1 MKALLAAAALLTGAL
16 ATSSM
21 PAEQQRVLRVCADPN
36 NLPFSN
42 ERGEGFDNAIARV
55 IAREMGAEL
64 EYVWWAQRRG
74 FIRNTL
80 GARACDL
87 VFGVP
92 TSSERALATRPYYR
106 STYVFVT
113 PETLRPP
120 ITSIDDPRLR
130 HLKVGVHLIGDD
142 YTNTPPAHALARR
155 GITDNVAGYLIY
167 GDYRDPNPPARLV
180 EAVADGDVD
189 VAVVWG
195 PLAGYFAERQRVPL
209 RLTPVTPASDAG
221 LPFVF
226 EAAIGV
232 RRGDDTLRA
241 ELDRILTRRH
251 SEIRAILE
259 SYGVPAP
266 AEGPQ
271 AAAR

>member
-1 MKALLAAAALLTGAL
+1 MKTLLAAAALLTGVL
-16 ATSSM
+16 AASSV

-42 ERGEGFDNAIARV
+42 ERGEGFDNAIARL
-55 IAREMGAEL
+55 IAREMSAEV

-80 GARACDL
+80 GAGTCDV

-92 TSSERALATRPYYR
+92 ANSERALATRPYYT

-113 PETLRPP
+113 RETLRPP

-130 HLKVGVHLIGDD
+130 RLKVGVHLIGDD

-180 EAVADGDVD
+180 EAVAAGDVD
-189 VAVVWG
+189 IAVVWG
-195 PLAGYFAERQRVPL
+195 PLAGYFVTRQGVPL
-209 RLTPVTPASDAG
+209 RLTPVTPAIDAG

-226 EAAIGV
+226 DAAIGV

-241 ELDRILTRRH
+241 ELNRILVRRH
-251 SEIRAILE
+251 SEIRNILDG
-259 SYGVPAP
+259 YGVPAP
-266 AEGPQ
+266 AKAGK